1 MTTASAASKA
11 ILFGEHAVVYG
22 RPALAVPVSDVR
34 ALAEVTTALP
44 NAGITIHSH
53 DLGRT
58 FRLQDPSDEIALPLQ
73 ATVRNTL
80 HHLRLPIEHMA
91 LDIAIRSRVPIA
103 RGMGSGAAVAT
114 ALVRALGKHLARA
127 LEPPTIS
134 ALVFRTES
142 ILHGAPSGIDNTVVV
157 YERPLYYRGGQVS
170 FVPAPEAYHLLIA
183 DSGVASRTRD
193 TVAQVRRG
201 WEADRPRYEA
211 LFDAIAHCAEA
222 GRQAFEQGNPIALGA
237 LLSENHA
244 LLRRLGVSTER
255 LDALVSTAREAGA
268 LGAKLIGGGGGGC
281 MVALAFEDEVDTV
294 RRALQAAGATV
305 FHTVVEGDAVAAWR
319 RASRADRD
327 M

>member
-1 MTTASAASKA
+1 M
-11 ILFGEHAVVYG
+11 VYG

-44 NAGITIHSH
+44 NAGITIHAR

-58 FRLQDPSDEIALPLQ
+58 FRLQDPPDDASLPLQ
-73 ATVRNTL
+73 QTVQNTL
-80 HHLRLPIEHMA
+80 RHLRFPVEHMA
-91 LDIAIRSRVPIA
+91 LEITIRSRVPIA

-127 LEPPTIS
+127 LEPPAIS

-157 YERPLYYRGGQVS
+157 YERPLFYRAGAVS

-193 TVAQVRRG
+193 TVAQVRRA
-201 WEADRPRYEA
+201 WETDPSGHEA
-211 LFDAIAHCAEA
+211 LFDAIADCVEA
-222 GRQAFEQGNPIALGA
+222 GREAFEQGNPIALGA

-244 LLRRLGVSTER
+244 LLQQLGVSTER
-255 LDALVSTAREAGA
+255 LDALVSAARQAGA

-281 MVALAFEDEVDTV
+281 MVALVFEDEVEQV
-294 RRALQAAGATV
+294 RRALEAAGAATV
-305 FHTVVEGDAVAAWR
+305 FHTVVECDAIGAWR
-319 RASRADRD
+319 RSADAGRGA
-327 M
+327 